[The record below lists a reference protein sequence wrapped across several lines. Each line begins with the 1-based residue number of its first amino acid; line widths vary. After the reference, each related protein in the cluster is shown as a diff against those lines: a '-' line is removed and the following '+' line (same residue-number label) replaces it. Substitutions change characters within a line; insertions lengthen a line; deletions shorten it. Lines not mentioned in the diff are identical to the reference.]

1 MQRGSCALTHEL
13 VCALLDR
20 DPAESVPSGVA
31 QLLEEHAE
39 NTGLP
44 HEFQDL
50 CEAGHVQRLLSDEQ
64 HGALL
69 KKIKVRSSARMKNLL
84 LACTMPHASDWL
96 HAPPIP
102 GLGLSLKT
110 DVFRTAVKFRL
121 GMPLMEPV

>member
-1 MQRGSCALTHEL
+1 MCN
-13 VCALLDR
+13 ALLDR

-96 HAPPIP
+96 LSQGSPELEDRRVPHSGKVSLRHAAD
-102 GLGLSLKT
+102 GS
-110 DVFRTAVKFRL
+110 RL
-121 GMPLMEPV
+121 AMPCHQQQVR

>member
-1 MQRGSCALTHEL
+1 M
-13 VCALLDR
+13 
-20 DPAESVPSGVA
+20 
-31 QLLEEHAE
+31 
-39 NTGLP
+39 
-44 HEFQDL
+44 
-50 CEAGHVQRLLSDEQ
+50 QRLLSDEQ

-110 DVFRTAVKFRL
+110 DVFRTGKVSLRHAADGSRL
-121 GMPLMEPV
+121 AMPCHQQQVR